1 MISPKFTICIPTW
14 NRGHVALRQVLHTLP
29 LIEPDWELLVLDNC
43 STANTEGYREIE
55 SLSMMDH
62 RVRYVKHAENLGFH
76 GNILASIKLA
86 KSAYLQIIS
95 DEDYSN
101 PKTVQDAI
109 ATLDEF
115 PEVGLIRGSI
125 GPIAGMVPRN
135 SVTYADQFL
144 TAGRHALGDFSFTNY
159 VSGIIYN
166 KKLLEFKG
174 IAQKFEVG
182 LSCNPM
188 IAVYAHVYLDIL
200 ISASCAVISSGEIVC
215 FEGEELSYAPDTKA
229 IAETFPYTFAGRL
242 EQVIGFRDAF
252 REVCSPDQLNDL
264 SLLMHLYIRLVH
276 KYCTL
281 FHIDSFLYVE
291 RGLSLGALSESMRYF
306 FIAACEIDEFLPVLS
321 VVHDMVH
328 ERFELVC
335 RHIRENHDS
344 NIVSGCSN

>member
-1 MISPKFTICIPTW
+1 MSPKLTICIPSF
-14 NRGHVALRQVLHTLP
+14 NRGDAALRQVLHTLP
-29 LIEPDWELLVLDNC
+29 LIEPGWELLVLDNC
-43 STANTEGYREIE
+43 STVNTEGYSEIE

-76 GNILASIKLA
+76 GNILASIKSA

-101 PKTVQDAI
+101 PKAVQDAI

-115 PEVGLIRGSI
+115 PEVGLIRGSM

-135 SVTYADQFL
+135 STTYADQFL
-144 TAGRHALGDFSFTNY
+144 TAGHRALGDFSFTNY

-166 KKLLEFKG
+166 KKLLKFKG
-174 IAQKFEVG
+174 ILQKFEVG

-188 IAVYAHVYLDIL
+188 IAAYAHVYLDIL
-200 ISASCAVISSGEIVC
+200 VSASCAVISSRDIVC
-215 FEGEELSYAPDTKA
+215 FEGVEQKYAPDTKSTA
-229 IAETFPYTFAGRL
+229 QVSTYTFAGRL
-242 EQVIGFRDAF
+242 EQIIGFRDAF
-252 REVCSPDQLNDL
+252 REVCSPDQLNDV
-264 SLLMHLYIRLVH
+264 SLLIHLYLRLVQ

-291 RGLSLGALSESMRYF
+291 RGLSLGALRESMRHF
-306 FIAACEIDEFLPVLS
+306 FIAACEIDEFLPALS

-344 NIVSGCSN
+344 SIVSGCSN